1 LHSDVKKNMKEG
13 GSRPKN
19 TSAPVV
25 APADAAIRHG
35 GLPVATLKQ
44 FAAGNGHLQK
54 LEMAPALVNQ

>member
-1 LHSDVKKNMKEG
+1 MKEG